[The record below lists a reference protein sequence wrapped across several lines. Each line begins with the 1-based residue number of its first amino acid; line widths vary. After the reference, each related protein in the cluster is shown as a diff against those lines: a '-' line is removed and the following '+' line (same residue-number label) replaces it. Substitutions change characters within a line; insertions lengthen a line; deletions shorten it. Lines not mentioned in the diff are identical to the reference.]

1 MILIFVFVNGEINV
15 LMCLVFYK
23 VFVIFVF
30 LVINEIIYD
39 VLKVENNFNFRIRFY
54 RLIKVVKGDF

>member
-1 MILIFVFVNGEINV
+1 
-15 LMCLVFYK
+15 MCLVFYK

-39 VLKVENNFNFRIRFY
+39 VLKVENNFNFRIRFC